1 MSDFDDLDDEF
12 DDDEFDDDTDADSG
26 AVADASLSVREFVA
40 HVNQVL
46 KARFRGGIWI
56 HGEVSRWRVV
66 GNNAYCQLVETDGRQ
81 TVGAIELSFFNQSLR
96 RIVSTLKQHRVS
108 MEDGVK
114 VRICG
119 TPDIWDKSGKFSVV
133 VRDIDPRFT
142 LGDMAA
148 SRDALVAKLKA
159 AGLYDEN
166 RTREMPVLPLRVGV
180 VTSVGTAAWHD
191 IMDRFEKS
199 GLGFQLKVA
208 NVRVQG
214 NEAVPGIVDAIW
226 ALGMRDDLD
235 VIMMVRG
242 GGSRTDLACFDAEEI
257 AVAIA
262 QCPLP
267 VVTGIGHEIDRSIAD
282 EVAHAAFTTPTACAA
297 WLVDTV
303 RDVVNTTETTWA
315 DIERVALAHLSLA
328 ESRLAERGGIIRTR
342 AVTAVERANTQLALA
357 TQRLAGRPSV
367 ILDSATQRLDALDG
381 RVRLLDPVN
390 TMARGWSVTRTTDG
404 RTVRSIADV
413 AAGESL
419 VTTLADGTLTSTV
432 SGIDSVTTAEE
443 SKDHG

>member
-1 MSDFDDLDDEF
+1 MSDPDDELW
-12 DDDEFDDDTDADSG
+12 DDDEFDDDNDEQEEG
-26 AVADASLSVREFVA
+26 GADASLSVREFIA
-40 HVNQVL
+40 HVNHTL
-46 KARFRGGIWI
+46 KARFRGGVWV

-66 GNNAYCQLVETDGRQ
+66 GNNAYCQLVETDGRN
-81 TVGAIELSFFNQSLR
+81 TVGAVELSFFNNNLR
-96 RIVSTLKQHRVS
+96 RVLSTLKQHRVS

-119 TPDIWDKSGKFSVV
+119 TPDIWDKSGKFSMVV
-133 VRDIDPRFT
+133 SDIDPRFT

-166 RTREMPVLPLRVGV
+166 RSRTMAELPLRVGI

-214 NEAVPGIVDAIW
+214 NEAVPGLVDAIW
-226 ALGMRDDLD
+226 SLGMRNDLD
-235 VIMMVRG
+235 VLMIVRG

-257 AVAIA
+257 ANAIA

-267 VVTGIGHEIDRSIAD
+267 VITGIGHEIDRSIAE
-282 EVAHAAFTTPTACAA
+282 EVAYAAYTTPTACAA

-303 RDVVNTTETTWA
+303 KELVSTTESTWSS
-315 DIERVALAHLSLA
+315 IEKLAGSQLALA
-328 ESRLAERGGIIRTR
+328 ESRLLERGSLIRTR
-342 AVTAVERANTQLALA
+342 AVTAVERANTNLALVA
-357 TQRLAGRPSV
+357 QRLASKPTV
-367 ILDSATQRLDALDG
+367 LLDSAQQKLDGLDG
-381 RVRLLDPVN
+381 RARLLDPVN
-390 TMARGWSVTRTTDG
+390 TMARGWSITRT
-404 RTVRSIADV
+404 
-413 AAGESL
+413 AAGVTL
-419 VTTLADGTLTSTV
+419 RTTADARPGDQIITTLRDGTVASTV
-432 SGIDSVTTAEE
+432 TSSQEGDN
-443 SKDHG
+443 DG

>member
-1 MSDFDDLDDEF
+1 MSEFDDLDDEF
-12 DDDEFDDDTDADSG
+12 DDDEFDDDSDDDGG

-40 HVNQVL
+40 HVNQAL

-81 TVGAIELSFFNQSLR
+81 TVGAIELSFFNQNLR

-148 SRDALVAKLKA
+148 SRDALVAKLKS

-166 RTREMPVLPLRVGV
+166 RMREMTALPLRVGV

-214 NEAVPGIVDAIW
+214 NEAVPGLVDAIW

-267 VVTGIGHEIDRSIAD
+267 VITGIGHEIDRSIAD
-282 EVAHAAFTTPTACAA
+282 EVAYAAFTTPTACAA

-303 RDVVNTTETTWA
+303 KDVVDSTETTWA

-328 ESRLAERGGIIRTR
+328 ESRLAERGGLIRTR

-357 TQRLAGRPSV
+357 TQRLSGRPSV

-413 AAGESL
+413 AAGESM